1 MENPTFSVKKY
12 LTYTIYGGYN
22 RKHNGNTNIN
32 RPQARKKTMKKIL
45 YKSANDTANFDMK
58 RFLKS
63 LGKYAKISE
72 QEASKA
78 LADFDQYETLHVS
91 CLVEAGMK
99 LINAKA
105 GTEAAKEYFDAHAE
119 YFDEGKFE
127 RLRRI
132 TGYLVGTL
140 DRWNDAKKAEE
151 SARVKHSVNSAIND
165 AERLAAL
172 ETQAMEHNIAY
183 ATR

>member
-1 MENPTFSVKKY
+1 
-12 LTYTIYGGYN
+12 
-22 RKHNGNTNIN
+22 
-32 RPQARKKTMKKIL
+32 MKKII
-45 YKSANDTANFDMK
+45 YKNPNDAENFDMK
-58 RFLKS
+58 RFLSS
-63 LGKYAKISE
+63 LGKYAKVSE
-72 QEASKA
+72 KEASSA
-78 LADFDQYETLHVS
+78 LADFEQYETMHVS
-91 CLVEAGMK
+91 CLVEVGMK
-99 LINAKA
+99 LINEKSGDA
-105 GTEAAKEYFDAHAE
+105 AAKEYFDAHSE

-151 SARVKHSVNSAIND
+151 RARVKHSVNSAIYD
-165 AERLAAL
+165 AARLAAL

>member
-1 MENPTFSVKKY
+1 
-12 LTYTIYGGYN
+12 
-22 RKHNGNTNIN
+22 
-32 RPQARKKTMKKIL
+32 MKKII
-45 YKSANDTANFDMK
+45 YKNPNDATNFDNK
-58 RFLKS
+58 RFVKS
-63 LGKYAKISE
+63 LNKYAKIKKKEVSE
-72 QEASKA
+72 A

-99 LINAKA
+99 LIGDKS
-105 GTEAAKEYFDAHAE
+105 GEEAMRDYFNEHAE

-151 SARVKHSVNSAIND
+151 SARVKHCVNSAIND

-172 ETQAMEHNIAY
+172 ETQAFEQNIAY
-183 ATR
+183 ATA

>member
-1 MENPTFSVKKY
+1 
-12 LTYTIYGGYN
+12 
-22 RKHNGNTNIN
+22 
-32 RPQARKKTMKKIL
+32 MKKII
-45 YKSANDTANFDMK
+45 YKNPNDACPFDIK
-58 RFLKS
+58 RFVKS
-63 LGKYAKISE
+63 LERYAKVSE
-72 QEASKA
+72 KEVEAA
-78 LADFDQYETLHVS
+78 LEEFEQYETMHVS

-99 LINAKA
+99 LIAEKKD
-105 GTEAAKEYFDAHAE
+105 EATAKEYFNEYAE

-151 SARVKHSVNSAIND
+151 SARVKHSVNSAIDD

-172 ETQAMEHNIAY
+172 ETQAMEQNIAY
-183 ATR
+183 AH

>member
-1 MENPTFSVKKY
+1 
-12 LTYTIYGGYN
+12 
-22 RKHNGNTNIN
+22 
-32 RPQARKKTMKKIL
+32 
-45 YKSANDTANFDMK
+45 MK
-58 RFLKS
+58 RFLSS
-63 LGKYAKISE
+63 LNKYAKISDK
-72 QEASKA
+72 EALAA
-78 LADFDQYETLHVS
+78 LADFEQYETMHVS
-91 CLVEAGMK
+91 CLVEVGMN
-99 LINAKA
+99 LISAKK
-105 GTEAAKEYFDAHAE
+105 GEAAAREYFDAHSE

-151 SARVKHSVNSAIND
+151 HARVKHSVNSAIDD
-165 AERLAAL
+165 AARLAAL

>member
-1 MENPTFSVKKY
+1 
-12 LTYTIYGGYN
+12 
-22 RKHNGNTNIN
+22 
-32 RPQARKKTMKKIL
+32 MKKIL
-45 YKSANDTANFDMK
+45 YRNPYDAENFDMK

-63 LGKYAKISE
+63 LNKYAKVTE
-72 QEASKA
+72 KEAA
-78 LADFDQYETLHVS
+78 EVLADFDQYETMHVS
-91 CLVEAGMK
+91 CLIEAGIK
-99 LINAKA
+99 LIEQKADKETAKA
-105 GTEAAKEYFDAHAE
+105 YFTDHEE

-151 SARVKHSVNSAIND
+151 KARVKHSVNSAIDD
-165 AERLAAL
+165 AARLAAL
-172 ETQAMEHNIAY
+172 ETQAMEHNVAY

>member
-1 MENPTFSVKKY
+1 
-12 LTYTIYGGYN
+12 
-22 RKHNGNTNIN
+22 
-32 RPQARKKTMKKIL
+32 MKKII
-45 YKSANDTANFDMK
+45 YRNQNEVENFDLK
-58 RFLKS
+58 RFVKS
-63 LGKYAKISE
+63 ISKYTKVSE
-72 QEASKA
+72 KEVKEA
-78 LADFDQYETLHVS
+78 LAEYDQYETMHVS
-91 CLVEAGMK
+91 CLVEVGMK
-99 LINAKA
+99 LIGAKA
-105 GTEAAKEYFDAHAE
+105 GDAAMKEYFNEHAE
-119 YFDEGKFE
+119 WFDEGKFE

-165 AERLAAL
+165 AERMVAL